1 MKLSVFA
8 VLLQDKSFDEACAY
22 LASKGVQAVEIGCGG
37 FPGDAHCKPL
47 ELLNDETKL
56 QAFKDTLARHHLD
69 IAALSVHGN
78 AVHPDKA
85 VAEKAHTEFE
95 NAVLLAEKLGVETV
109 VTFSGC
115 PGGCPEDKTPNWV
128 TCPWPDDYHPHS
140 GISVERSADSLLE
153 EGVRILPRAHG
164 VRVAFEMHPGFCVY
178 NPETMMRHPQG
189 RAATTSAPISIPATC
204 SGRASIPW
212 PPFATWATPSSTS
225 TPRTP
230 RSTRSTPAINGVL
243 DTKPYADEIHRSWI
257 FRSVGYGHA
266 HQVWKDMMSALRMV
280 GYDGLISI
288 EHEDS
293 LMTPTEGLNKG
304 HRHAQGRYDVR
315 GQGPHVVGIIASP
328 FQSLP
333 CRFGGRVFSI

>member
-128 TCPWPDDYHPHS
+128 TCPWPDDYTH
-140 GISVERSADSLLE
+140 ILE
-153 EGVRILPRAHG
+153 YQWNEVLIPYWKKESEFCRAHN

-178 NPETMMRHPQG
+178 NPETMMRIRKACGDNIGANFDPSHLFWQG
-189 RAATTSAPISIPATC
+189 IDPVAAIRYLGDAIFYFHAKDTKIDEINT
-204 SGRASIPW
+204 G
-212 PPFATWATPSSTS
+212 
-225 TPRTP
+225 
-230 RSTRSTPAINGVL
+230 INGVL
-243 DTKPYADEIHRSWI
+243 DTKPYSDEIHRSWI

-266 HQVWKDMMSALRMV
+266 HQTWKDMMSALRMV
-280 GYDGLISI
+280 GYDGPISI
-288 EHEDS
+288 
-293 LMTPTEGLNKG
+293 
-304 HRHAQGRYDVR
+304 
-315 GQGPHVVGIIASP
+315 
-328 FQSLP
+328 
-333 CRFGGRVFSI
+333 

>member
-8 VLLQDKSFDEACAY
+8 VLLQDRSFEDACKY
-22 LASKGVQAVEIGCGG
+22 LSSLGVQAVEIGCGG

-128 TCPWPDDYHPHS
+128 TCPWPDDYTH
-140 GISVERSADSLLE
+140 ILE
-153 EGVRILPRAHG
+153 YQWNEVLIPYWKKESEFCRAHN

-178 NPETMMRHPQG
+178 NPETMMRIRKACGDNIGANFDPSHLFWQG
-189 RAATTSAPISIPATC
+189 IDPVAAIRYLGDAIFYFHAKDTKIDEINT
-204 SGRASIPW
+204 G
-212 PPFATWATPSSTS
+212 
-225 TPRTP
+225 
-230 RSTRSTPAINGVL
+230 INGVL
-243 DTKPYADEIHRSWI
+243 DTKPYSDEIHRSWI

-266 HQVWKDMMSALRMV
+266 HQTWKDMMSALRMV
-280 GYDGLISI
+280 GYDGPISI

-293 LMTPTEGLNKG
+293 LMTPSEGLNK
-304 HRHAQGRYDVR
+304 AIAMLKDVMMFEAK
-315 GQGPHVVGIIASP
+315 GPMWWA
-328 FQSLP
+328 
-333 CRFGGRVFSI
+333 